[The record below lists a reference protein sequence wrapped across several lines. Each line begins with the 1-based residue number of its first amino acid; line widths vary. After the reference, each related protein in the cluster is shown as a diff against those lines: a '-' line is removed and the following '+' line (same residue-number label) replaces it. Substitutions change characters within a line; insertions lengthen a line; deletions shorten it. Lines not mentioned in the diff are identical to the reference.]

1 MVHKVASTYYP
12 PVNLLF
18 LLVLLNIPNCCF
30 LTAVTLGPDVP
41 VKHCA

>member
-1 MVHKVASTYYP
+1 MVHNVASIYYP

-30 LTAVTLGPDVP
+30 QTAVTCSPDVP
-41 VKHCA
+41 VKYFA